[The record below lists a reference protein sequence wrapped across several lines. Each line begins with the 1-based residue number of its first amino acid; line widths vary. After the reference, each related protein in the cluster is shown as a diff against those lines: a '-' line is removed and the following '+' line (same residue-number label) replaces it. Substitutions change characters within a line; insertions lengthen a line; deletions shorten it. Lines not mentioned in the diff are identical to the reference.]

1 MATRSNFSKTE
12 DEGHGFHDYCGIFG
26 IYGRPQASTLA
37 YLGLY
42 ALQHRGQESAGIV
55 VSNGRKIKSHV
66 RLGLVADAFQK
77 KDLEKLPGH
86 QAIGHVRY
94 STRGSSSLKNAQ
106 PIFVETRRGL
116 VALAHNGN
124 LTNATELRR
133 NLEEQGSI
141 FQTTTDSEPIL
152 HLMAKSDKEDFTE
165 ALVDSLKKV
174 KGAYSVLLMN
184 RDKIVAV
191 RDPHGF
197 RPLSIGHLGKATVF
211 ASESCA
217 FDIIDATYERS
228 LKPGEVV
235 VVDEKGTRSF
245 FPFEKVPHAQC
256 IFEYVYFARPD
267 SFVFGKGVHEIR
279 KEFGR
284 ILAREHPSEA
294 DIVVPVPDSANVVA
308 TGYSEISKIPME
320 IGMIRNHYV
329 GRIFIEPDQRIR
341 DFGAKIKFNAARDA
355 IKGKRIVVVD
365 DSIVRGTNARK
376 IVKMFRLAGAKE
388 IHFRISSPP
397 IINSCHY
404 GIDTPNRDKLIAA
417 NKSVDEIKK
426 FLEVDSLEYLSVEG
440 MLSAIKKEAP
450 SFCTAC
456 FTGNY
461 PVPIQKRVRKREFE
475 RHR

>member
-1 MATRSNFSKTE
+1 MATRPKLSENA

-26 IYGRPQASTLA
+26 IHGRPQASTLA

-133 NLEEQGSI
+133 KLEDQGSI

-152 HLMAKSDKEDFTE
+152 HLMAKSDKEDFTD
-165 ALVDSLKKV
+165 ALIDSLKQV
-174 KGAYSVLLMN
+174 RGAYSVLVMN
-184 RDKIVAV
+184 REKIIAV

-197 RPLSIGHLGKATVF
+197 RPLCIGHLGKATVF

-217 FDIIDATYERS
+217 FDIIDATYDRS
-228 LKPGEVV
+228 LEPGEVV
-235 VVDEKGTRSF
+235 VVDEKGMRSF
-245 FPFEKVPHAQC
+245 FPFEKAPHAQC
-256 IFEYVYFARPD
+256 IFEYIYFARPD
-267 SFVFGKGVHEIR
+267 SFVFGKGVHEMR

-284 ILAREHPSEA
+284 ILAREHPCQA
-294 DIVVPVPDSANVVA
+294 DIVVPIPDSANVVA
-308 TGYSEISKIPME
+308 TGYAEVTGIPLE
-320 IGMIRNHYV
+320 IGLIRNHYV

-341 DFGAKIKFNAARDA
+341 DFGAKIKFNAARGA
-355 IKGKRIVVVD
+355 INGKRVVVVD

-376 IVKMFRLAGAKE
+376 IVKMFRKAGAKE
-388 IHFRISSPP
+388 IHLRISSPP
-397 IINSCHY
+397 IIDPCHY

-417 NKSVDEIKK
+417 NKTVDEIKS
-426 FLEVDSLEYLSVEG
+426 FLEVDSLKYLSVEG
-440 MLSAIKKEAP
+440 MLSAVKNEAP
-450 SFCTAC
+450 NFCTAC
-456 FTGNY
+456 FTGKY
-461 PVPIQKRVRKREFE
+461 PVPIQKRVRKRDFE
-475 RHR
+475 RRR